1 MSIKTKI
8 FNTTVIRFVDH
19 DYKRYKDIFI
29 IDQVFFRGEDYNFIF
44 EISTDWRY
52 ILKSLFDESLFKI
65 YNLREY
71 IGDVVKNFRVTD
83 DFYIISKHNS
93 PENIIENL
101 SCNYSNPI
109 WKLKFDA
116 DTKDFELYHKCI
128 EAILSEYSDC
138 LKIKLTNENYDP
150 KRIKNIE
157 SIKQFIDLFDN
168 GDLFIED
175 PRHIRI
181 KLNHITKNEI
191 FNTNGTGKNNS

>member
-1 MSIKTKI
+1 MQTLKI
-8 FNTTVIRFVDH
+8 F
-19 DYKRYKDIFI
+19 
-29 IDQVFFRGEDYNFIF
+29 
-44 EISTDWRY
+44 W
-52 ILKSLFDESLFKI
+52 
-65 YNLREY
+65 
-71 IGDVVKNFRVTD
+71 
-83 DFYIISKHNS
+83 
-93 PENIIENL
+93 
-101 SCNYSNPI
+101 
-109 WKLKFDA
+109 
-116 DTKDFELYHKCI
+116 LYHKCI

-191 FNTNGTGKNNS
+191 FNTNSTGKNNS